1 MTRSLVGPAPAGPSV
16 VPRVDPRLVAVAGSL
31 CIAFSPIFIALADV
45 SPGTATF
52 FRCALALPLLVPLA
66 LLERRRRLRS
76 SPTTGNR
83 PVVLFVGGALLG
95 LDMTLWAESVHAV
108 GAGVSTVLV
117 NVQVVILPLLA
128 FLVLGERVR
137 RTFVLAVPVML
148 VGVALAGGLIGD
160 PEAVTGVAPVRGTVT
175 ALIAAAAYAG
185 YLLFVRLGAGPGQRF
200 TPVAIATVGAAVT
213 SFAVGSFWQGI
224 DLAPDARSLMWL
236 VVLAIVGQVVGW
248 VLIASA
254 LPRLA
259 SSTGASILLLQPVG
273 AVLLG
278 ALVLAEV
285 PGVLQLVGCAVVL
298 GAVAV
303 AARVRAAPT
312 GAGRGARSRGA
323 RDLRVVI
330 DGDFARVEA
339 ANGAFAAPGHTPGR
353 PRRARCAWSSG
364 RRACRTCPSSDS
376 AAAPAPIERG
386 VPAHRSSEPPVRS
399 YRLPRTRPRT
409 RLPGAVGAGGQ
420 NGAVAVSDPS
430 AAPLGA
436 VVPDRA
442 GFHALAAH
450 HRVIPVTR
458 RLLADGETPVGL
470 YRKLAGR
477 RPGTFLFE
485 SAEHGE
491 SWSRW
496 TLRRGAQRRRAHRA
510 GRPRG
515 VDRAGAGR
523 SARRPGRRGALGR
536 PAGRPARDA
545 AAPAHRSAARPAAAD
560 RRAGR
565 LPRLRRRPPARA
577 RARSTP
583 PTTCSCP
590 RWSCCW
596 PPTWRRWTTTRARS
610 RSSPT
615 R

>member
-83 PVVLFVGGALLG
+83 PLVLFVGGALLG

-278 ALVLAEV
+278 ALILAEV

-303 AARVRAAPT
+303 AARTRATPPAPAGEPAPDADVAGPEAPATRVGDRRDVAPPGTGRPPSGGPLHLDLSGVSPVLSGETTLAALSRDRDGELPVRP
-312 GAGRGARSRGA
+312 
-323 RDLRVVI
+323 
-330 DGDFARVEA
+330 
-339 ANGAFAAPGHTPGR
+339 
-353 PRRARCAWSSG
+353 PRRARSAWSSG

-376 AAAPAPIERG
+376 ATARASINGEFRRTEAANRSFARTGCPACDRG
-386 VPAHRSSEPPVRS
+386 PGCRGLSG
-399 YRLPRTRPRT
+399 
-409 RLPGAVGAGGQ
+409 PGARMGPW
-420 NGAVAVSDPS
+420 PS
-430 AAPLGA
+430 P
-436 VVPDRA
+436 
-442 GFHALAAH
+442 
-450 HRVIPVTR
+450 
-458 RLLADGETPVGL
+458 TP
-470 YRKLAGR
+470 
-477 RPGTFLFE
+477 P
-485 SAEHGE
+485 
-491 SWSRW
+491 
-496 TLRRGAQRRRAHRA
+496 
-510 GRPRG
+510 PP
-515 VDRAGAGR
+515 R
-523 SARRPGRRGALGR
+523 SARSYPIARG
-536 PAGRPARDA
+536 
-545 AAPAHRSAARPAAAD
+545 
-560 RRAGR
+560 
-565 LPRLRRRPPARA
+565 
-577 RARSTP
+577 STP
-583 PTTCSCP
+583 
-590 RWSCCW
+590 
-596 PPTWRRWTTTRARS
+596 WRRTTASS
-610 RSSPT
+610 R
-615 R
+615 

>member
-1 MTRSLVGPAPAGPSV
+1 MTRSLVGPAPAASV

-83 PVVLFVGGALLG
+83 PLVLFVGGALLG

-175 ALIAAAAYAG
+175 ALVAAAAYAG

-278 ALVLAEV
+278 ALILAEV

-303 AARVRAAPT
+303 AARTRATPTAP
-312 GAGRGARSRGA
+312 AG
-323 RDLRVVI
+323 
-330 DGDFARVEA
+330 EP
-339 ANGAFAAPGHTPGR
+339 APDADVAGPE
-353 PRRARCAWSSG
+353 
-364 RRACRTCPSSDS
+364 
-376 AAAPAPIERG
+376 APAP
-386 VPAHRSSEPPVRS
+386 
-399 YRLPRTRPRT
+399 PRR
-409 RLPGAVGAGGQ
+409 
-420 NGAVAVSDPS
+420 
-430 AAPLGA
+430 
-436 VVPDRA
+436 
-442 GFHALAAH
+442 
-450 HRVIPVTR
+450 
-458 RLLADGETPVGL
+458 
-470 YRKLAGR
+470 
-477 RPGTFLFE
+477 
-485 SAEHGE
+485 
-491 SWSRW
+491 
-496 TLRRGAQRRRAHRA
+496 
-510 GRPRG
+510 
-515 VDRAGAGR
+515 
-523 SARRPGRRGALGR
+523 
-536 PAGRPARDA
+536 
-545 AAPAHRSAARPAAAD
+545 
-560 RRAGR
+560 
-565 LPRLRRRPPARA
+565 
-577 RARSTP
+577 
-583 PTTCSCP
+583 
-590 RWSCCW
+590 
-596 PPTWRRWTTTRARS
+596 
-610 RSSPT
+610 
-615 R
+615 

>member
-236 VVLAIVGQVVGW
+236 VVLAVVGQVVGW

-285 PGVLQLVGCAVVL
+285 PGVLQLVGL
-298 GAVAV
+298 RRRPRRRGGGGADPGHADG
-303 AARVRAAPT
+303 T
-312 GAGRGARSRGA
+312 GGGA

-330 DGDFARVEA
+330 DGDFA
-339 ANGAFAAPGHTPGR
+339 
-353 PRRARCAWSSG
+353 AR
-364 RRACRTCPSSDS
+364 
-376 AAAPAPIERG
+376 
-386 VPAHRSSEPPVRS
+386 RSSERRVRCTGSHAGPVA
-399 YRLPRTRPRT
+399 RPRQND
-409 RLPGAVGAGGQ
+409 LSGVSPVAPGR
-420 NGAVAVSDPS
+420 D
-430 AAPLGA
+430 
-436 VVPDRA
+436 D
-442 GFHALAAH
+442 
-450 HRVIPVTR
+450 T
-458 RLLADGETPVGL
+458 
-470 YRKLAGR
+470 GR
-477 RPGTFLFE
+477 
-485 SAEHGE
+485 
-491 SWSRW
+491 
-496 TLRRGAQRRRAHRA
+496 TL
-510 GRPRG
+510 
-515 VDRAGAGR
+515 GR
-523 SARRPGRRGALGR
+523 S
-536 PAGRPARDA
+536 
-545 AAPAHRSAARPAAAD
+545 
-560 RRAGR
+560 
-565 LPRLRRRPPARA
+565 
-577 RARSTP
+577 
-583 PTTCSCP
+583 
-590 RWSCCW
+590 
-596 PPTWRRWTTTRARS
+596 TW
-610 RSSPT
+610 
-615 R
+615 